1 MLRQTRNTMSVIKK
15 EVETGKVS
23 KYFGS
28 SAARRTRSSRASV
41 VKTEDDKED
50 INQPDIPSLSST
62 KRTSDRLQRYKHKDD
77 SISVTTSVK
86 KEEFEASIPSSSP
99 PLSLSLSSDLNQQTA
114 ANKKRR
120 LTKVKVEIEQND
132 AIPAQPEEAAAGS
145 RSGGRAARQ
154 AVPVPAADLADALVA
169 DQGRGQLHGDA
180 DAGRPLQD
188 GHGIHTRRALFS
200 RHAGN

>member
-41 VKTEDDKED
+41 VKTEDDEED
-50 INQPDIPSLSST
+50 INQPDIPSLSNT

-114 ANKKRR
+114 AKKKRR
-120 LTKVKVEIEQND
+120 LTKVKVEIEQHD
-132 AIPAQPEEAAAGS
+132 AIPTQPEEAAAGS
-145 RSGGRAARQ
+145 RSGGARQ

>member
-41 VKTEDDKED
+41 VKTEDDEED
-50 INQPDIPSLSST
+50 INQPDIPSLSNT

-120 LTKVKVEIEQND
+120 LTKVKVEIEQHD
-132 AIPAQPEEAAAGS
+132 AIPTQPEEAAAGS
-145 RSGGRAARQ
+145 RSGGARQ